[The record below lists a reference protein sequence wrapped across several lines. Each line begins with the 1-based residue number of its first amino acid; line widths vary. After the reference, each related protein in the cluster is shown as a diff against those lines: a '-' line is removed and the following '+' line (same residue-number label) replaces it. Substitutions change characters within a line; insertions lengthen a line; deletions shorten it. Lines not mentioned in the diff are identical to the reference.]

1 MTITK
6 LTRTDLAPDLE
17 AYQALFAQ
25 AELSHPAPSLSGDL
39 QPRLFYGLEQL
50 LYTPAVSSIMLVKAP
65 EEPEYLQWLAAETR
79 TLHEPA
85 APLYGVRYEVT
96 DAQVTLAPAQ
106 GAEDNFASTAPV
118 VMADWVEAEQ
128 LFGCVRQ
135 FNGAITLQPGLVH
148 QANGGVLVLS
158 LRTLLAQPLLWV
170 RLKIW

>member
-65 EEPEYLQWLAAETR
+65 EEPEYLQWLASLAR
-79 TLHEPA
+79 A
-85 APLYGVRYEVT
+85 QS
-96 DAQVTLAPAQ
+96 DADALSVHLERGAVNLA
-106 GAEDNFASTAPV
+106 DFAWAR
-118 VMADWVEAEQ
+118 Q
-128 LFGCVRQ
+128 L
-135 FNGAITLQPGLVH
+135 NGEGI
-148 QANGGVLVLS
+148 
-158 LRTLLAQPLLWV
+158 
-170 RLKIW
+170 

>member
-50 LYTPAVSSIMLVKAP
+50 LYTPAVSSFMLVKAP

-85 APLYGVRYEVT
+85 ARTALRRPL
-96 DAQVTLAPAQ
+96 
-106 GAEDNFASTAPV
+106 
-118 VMADWVEAEQ
+118 
-128 LFGCVRQ
+128 
-135 FNGAITLQPGLVH
+135 
-148 QANGGVLVLS
+148 
-158 LRTLLAQPLLWV
+158 
-170 RLKIW
+170 